1 MKALQVNDF
10 DNALEIGQDQWDL
23 GNYFEAMSVNDQT
36 LSL

>member
-36 LSL
+36 L